1 MFASYC
7 IESGIVYIHA
17 GCNCKAML
25 LTYYTFWSFIVV
37 DICFF
42 ILGQRYLRDQATLR
56 RTIATYDVRKAQL
69 SDAKDRDMLLK
80 FVDELFRKP
89 ICTSSDSL
97 QNNHALQN
105 GCSTDA
111 SLSDATSRREDQ
123 RHQDYVDEHQD
134 GLRRYSTRN
143 ADANQ
148 NLNSNVENVPKSST
162 DANLQKGL
170 EAFNKLVQ
178 ERVPKELPV
187 TGMRSWKVLSY
198 IPAVLVYATKGLCYM
213 YDVYSYGPRPDQ
225 AMVDVIDRSSY
236 LSSNLRPHIG
246 GAWDFRSLLAL
257 SWKLFVLF
265 PFYGYIHGAI
275 LAGFYK
281 LQMKTGL
288 RYWHSVILF
297 IIPYLLLV
305 DVGSWPSLV
314 LWNLRSWCVV
324 SAIGGQQDNY
334 MLIFA
339 PFFGL
344 RNFLVSDYYGYKND
358 EYLLQYQLEIA
369 HKGWIDVLTIIFLV
383 LPISFFTYY
392 IYEPS
397 WSRQW
402 RPEIWSSFYGWVTDA
417 ESKRVRERA
426 MKSRWQRD

>member
-1 MFASYC
+1 M
-7 IESGIVYIHA
+7 
-17 GCNCKAML
+17 
-25 LTYYTFWSFIVV
+25 
-37 DICFF
+37 
-42 ILGQRYLRDQATLR
+42 
-56 RTIATYDVRKAQL
+56 
-69 SDAKDRDMLLK
+69 
-80 FVDELFRKP
+80 
-89 ICTSSDSL
+89 
-97 QNNHALQN
+97 
-105 GCSTDA
+105 
-111 SLSDATSRREDQ
+111 
-123 RHQDYVDEHQD
+123 
-134 GLRRYSTRN
+134 
-143 ADANQ
+143 
-148 NLNSNVENVPKSST
+148 
-162 DANLQKGL
+162 
-170 EAFNKLVQ
+170 
-178 ERVPKELPV
+178 

-246 GAWDFRSLLAL
+246 GAWDFRSLLAF

-275 LAGFYK
+275 LAWFYK

-288 RYWHSVILF
+288 RYWHSVMLF

-369 HKGWIDVLTIIFLV
+369 HKDWIDVLTIIFLV

-402 RPEIWSSFYGWVTDA
+402 RPEIWSSFHGWVTDA